1 MKKGF
6 TLIELLVV
14 VLIIGILSA
23 VALPQYQKAVEK
35 SRVAEA
41 LSLLKSIQTAA
52 AVCALEKGDSISCSL
67 EDLSIELNSL
77 DCAADDDTFCMGKY
91 YSYNFDEGIG
101 NPYVCPEDNCSSYY
115 IQLVGDPN
123 GNPGL
128 VPYSNKRICVGRD
141 KKGLALCS
149 SLGGKKLSSN
159 SSQTIWEF

>member
-1 MKKGF
+1 MKGF

-52 AVCALEKGDSISCSL
+52 VLCELEKGEIDTCML

-77 DCAADDDTFCMGKY
+77 DCYDVNFCKGKY
-91 YSYNFDEGIG
+91 YEYSFDEGIN
-101 NPYVCPEDNCSSYY
+101 NPYVCPLEEGCSSYI
-115 IQLVGDPN
+115 IQLVGSHYG
-123 GNPGL
+123 GNQAHL
-128 VPYSNKRICVGRD
+128 NKRICVGRD

-149 SLGGKKLSSN
+149 SLGGKKLSSD
-159 SSQTIWEF
+159 SSETIWEF